1 MFTDIKEG
9 DIVVAH
15 SWDSSNVTKHKY
27 ELSKVT
33 KVNKKTFKIEKYP
46 NVSFTICRGSVYG
59 GSGWERYNVFKYD
72 EETYKKMVS
81 KAKEEEIRRNLLYKV
96 NKISFHTLTTDQL
109 ERIVKIA
116 EEEDKQEN

>member
-9 DIVVAH
+9 DIVIVH
-15 SWDSSNVTKHKY
+15 TWNSSIVTEHHY

-46 NVSFTICRGSVYG
+46 SMLFTICRGSVYG
-59 GSGWERYNVFKYD
+59 GSGWERVNIFKYD
-72 EETYKKMVS
+72 EETYKKKVS
-81 KAKEEEIRRNLLYKV
+81 QAKEEEIRRNLIYKV
-96 NKISFHTLTTDQL
+96 NKIKFYDLSTDQL

-116 EEEDKQEN
+116 EEDKQEN

>member
-1 MFTDIKEG
+1 MFSKIKVG
-9 DIVVAH
+9 DIVIVH
-15 SWDSSNVTKHKY
+15 TWVSSNVTKHHY

-46 NVSFTICRGSVYG
+46 KRAFTISNGSVYG
-59 GSGWERYNVFKYD
+59 GSGWERVNLFKYD
-72 EETYKKMVS
+72 EETYKKKVS
-81 KAKEEEIRRNLLYKV
+81 QAKEEEIRRNLLCKM

-116 EEEDKQEN
+116 EEDKQEN

>member
-9 DIVVAH
+9 DIVIVH
-15 SWDSSNVTKHKY
+15 TWNSSIVTEHHY

-46 NVSFTICRGSVYG
+46 KRAFTISNGSVYG
-59 GSGWERYNVFKYD
+59 GSGWERVNLFKYD
-72 EETYKKMVS
+72 EETYKKMVL
-81 KAKEEEIRRNLLYKV
+81 KAKEEEIRRELLSKV

-116 EEEDKQEN
+116 EEDKQEN

>member
-1 MFTDIKEG
+1 MFTGIKEG

-72 EETYKKMVS
+72 EETYKKKVS
-81 KAKEEEIRRNLLYKV
+81 QAKEEEMRRNLLCKV

-109 ERIVKIA
+109 ERIVKIV
-116 EEEDKQEN
+116 EEGKQEN